1 MAVGV
6 VGLLAVQGCQLK
18 VAKDQ
23 AKPASRLIYLEVTY
37 NVSVLG
43 GHSQDWHRSAAP
55 SVAFTG
61 GPTKGLLSSPSGTR
75 HVSVVAQCGTDAL
88 SRAAIYPVTP

>member
-1 MAVGV
+1 VESHCSSAPNSGNNTP
-6 VGLLAVQGCQLK
+6 G
-18 VAKDQ
+18 
-23 AKPASRLIYLEVTY
+23 P
-37 NVSVLG
+37 
-43 GHSQDWHRSAAP
+43 AAP

-88 SRAAIYPVTP
+88 PAPPSIPSQIEELNA